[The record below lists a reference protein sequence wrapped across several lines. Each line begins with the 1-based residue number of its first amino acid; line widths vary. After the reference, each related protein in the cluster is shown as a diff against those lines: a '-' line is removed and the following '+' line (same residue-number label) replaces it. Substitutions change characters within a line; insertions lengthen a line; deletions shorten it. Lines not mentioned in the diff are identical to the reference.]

1 VNCEHIRPLL
11 SAYLDGELDAG
22 EQAQVAAHLAHCQA
36 CARTLDEWRALGQ
49 EIRTLPDLPVPSG
62 MRAEFSTRLHR
73 RSPFSGPLMRPL
85 VSVLSTVVFVI
96 ALAAL
101 AIGTSRTIRRMQTL
115 DRAAE
120 IVATFP
126 ANGATG
132 VPLDANLTIIF
143 ARPMDRASVEAAIQT
158 TPPVQLAFAWQKETL
173 TAVPLTDWQPATQYT
188 LVVASTA
195 REAEGGMLETPFV
208 LRFETEAALPTTTP
222 TALPTATD
230 TALAATSPTAPP
242 TASPTPSPTTA
253 PIESP
258 TQPPVAS
265 PTTPPTP
272 SPTLSPSPSPTGALT
287 PIGRFGYLW
296 RTELGGPGGP
306 LGLATAE
313 EQELWNA
320 VQPFERGRMIWLDQ
334 LHEDQIYVLTYGQ
347 DENQGTWQQYVDTY
361 REGEPESA
369 GLTPPE
375 GLLEPVRGF
384 GRLWREELGGPE
396 ALVGW
401 ALAPEEGYTGAVQ
414 PFVHGLMLWN
424 PLSDA
429 IYVLWDDSTW
439 KAYPAAS

>member
-1 VNCEHIRPLL
+1 VNCDRIRPLL
-11 SAYLDGELDAG
+11 STYLDGELDAG
-22 EQAQVAAHLAHCQA
+22 EHAQVAAHLAHCQA
-36 CARTLDEWRALGQ
+36 CTRALDDWRALGQ
-49 EIRTLPDLPVPSG
+49 KIRTLPDLAVPSE

-73 RSPFSGPLMRPL
+73 RRYFSGPLMRPL
-85 VSVLSTVVFVI
+85 VSALSTVVFIV

-120 IVATFP
+120 IIATFP
-126 ANGATG
+126 ANGATDM
-132 VPLDANLTIIF
+132 PLDTNLTLIF
-143 ARPMDRASVEAAIQT
+143 ARPMDRASVDAAIQIA
-158 TPPVQLAFAWQKETL
+158 PPMQLAFAWQEETL
-173 TAVPLTDWQPATQYT
+173 TVVPFTNWQSATEYT
-188 LVVASTA
+188 LIIASTA
-195 REAEGGMLETPFV
+195 REEEGGTLETPFV
-208 LRFETEAALPTTTP
+208 LRFETEGALPTTTP

-230 TALAATSPTAPP
+230 TALAAASPTAPP
-242 TASPTPSPTTA
+242 TVSPTPSPTA
-253 PIESP
+253 VPLESP
-258 TQPPVAS
+258 TQTPVAS
-265 PTTPPTP
+265 PTLPPTP
-272 SPTLSPSPSPTGALT
+272 SPTPPPTPSPTGALT

-296 RTELGGPGGP
+296 RSELGGPGGP

-320 VQPFERGRMIWLDQ
+320 VQPFERGLMIWLDQ
-334 LHEDQIYVLTYGQ
+334 LHEDQIYVLAYGQ
-347 DENQGTWQQYVDTY
+347 DENQGTWQQYADTY

-384 GRLWREELGGPE
+384 GRLWREELGGPD
-396 ALVGW
+396 ALIGW
-401 ALAPEEGYTGAVQ
+401 ALAPEEGYIGAVQ